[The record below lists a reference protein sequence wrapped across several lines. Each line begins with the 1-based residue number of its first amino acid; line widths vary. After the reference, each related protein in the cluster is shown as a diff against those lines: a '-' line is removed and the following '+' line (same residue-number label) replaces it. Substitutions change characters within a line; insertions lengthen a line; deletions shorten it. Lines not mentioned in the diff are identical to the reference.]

1 MALSSS
7 ALSTD
12 PRIQIAYTDKARPL
26 AVGEPQGIA
35 TARIQAALVRLG
47 YKLPISTRG
56 GGADGKFGDETRK
69 AVISFQNAN
78 GLKPDGLV
86 GHNTL
91 DKLDAQL
98 NAAPPSPPNPPNP
111 PAPVNADLQIIAVAD
126 ARRKDA
132 LTKAEAAILEIKAA
146 FEPNPPD
153 LSNPTV
159 QAIQRQM
166 FFPPDSNF
174 WPRVNKALN
183 FIQNN
188 LHSKTKY
195 QVDRADTSC
204 FAHVDPTNE
213 KSKGIWFCAG
223 FFADG
228 TTDNCRQEVITHE
241 YFHFFVGLGHFYGSR
256 DPEEALKCPH
266 HMARLVFDLAVHQR
280 FAPCDPK
287 ANLCG

>member
-12 PRIQIAYTDKARPL
+12 PRIIIAYTNRARPL
-26 AVGEPQGIA
+26 GIGEPQGTA

-47 YKLPISTRG
+47 YDLPISTREG
-56 GGADGKFGDETRK
+56 GTDGIFGDETRRV
-69 AVISFQNAN
+69 VIRFQNSN

-86 GHNTL
+86 GHLTL

-98 NAAPPSPPNPPNP
+98 NAIGPTPPL
-111 PAPVNADLQIIAVAD
+111 PAPEDADLRLIAVAD

-132 LTKAEAAILEIKAA
+132 LAKAEAALLDIKAA
-146 FEPNPPD
+146 FEPDPPD
-153 LSNPTV
+153 TSNPII

-166 FFPPDSNF
+166 FFPLDSNF
-174 WPRVNKALN
+174 WPRTNKALN
-183 FIQNN
+183 LIQNN

-195 QVDRADTSC
+195 KIDKLDDTC

-213 KSKGIWFCAG
+213 KSKGVWFCAS
-223 FFADG
+223 FFKDR
-228 TTDNCRQEVITHE
+228 TTDTCRQEVITHE
-241 YFHFFVGLGHFYGSR
+241 YFHFFTGPGHFYGSR
-256 DPEEALKCPH
+256 NPDEALRCPH
-266 HMARLVFDLAVHQR
+266 HLARLVFDIAVHQR